1 MPNLVLLSENLL
13 KMKKLLEFLISSI
26 VQNPKDVSV
35 IEESN
40 ERSVILTAHVNPED
54 IKIVIG
60 REGRTIKALRD
71 LVKVKAIKEK
81 KRVDLKVDR

>member
-1 MPNLVLLSENLL
+1 MLSLVRQSENLL

-35 IEESN
+35 SEETDEGS
-40 ERSVILTAHVNPED
+40 ITLTAHVNPDD

-60 REGRTIKALRD
+60 KEGRTVKALRD
-71 LVKVKAIKEK
+71 LVKVKAIKAK
-81 KRVDLKVDR
+81 KRVDIKVDR

>member
-40 ERSVILTAHVNPED
+40 EGSVILTAHVNPED